1 VLDFSKEQGEEGSN
15 EEESNEEESNE
26 EESNGEGSNEE
37 EKKATE
43 CSRAQRDECEYY
55 FLLSQLLP
63 LLFLAHA
70 GAGTQPP
77 LFTVHIPMSGTTSA
91 HPGPEPSRLCTPA
104 EPTIATV
111 RLRWPPLSIVLAP
124 LPFYSI

>member
-77 LFTVHIPMSGTTSA
+77 L
-91 HPGPEPSRLCTPA
+91 
-104 EPTIATV
+104 
-111 RLRWPPLSIVLAP
+111 
-124 LPFYSI
+124 